1 MSQTIDTR
9 VVEMKFDNS
18 DFEKK
23 TKDSL
28 DSLEKMNKSL
38 DALGGNK
45 GLSSLQQE
53 AKNFSMES
61 MADSISVI
69 EQKFSA
75 LGIMGTTILAD
86 LANSAYQAGMRMV
99 KSFTRLPID
108 GFKEYELKMD
118 SVKTILASTR
128 GEFDSEAEAL
138 AYVNQKLDELNTYSD
153 RTIYSFSDMTQN
165 IGKFTNAGVK
175 LDDAVAAIQG
185 ISNEAALSGANANEA
200 SRAMYNFSQA
210 LSAGY
215 VKLID
220 WKSIENANMATV
232 EFKQEL
238 LNTALELGNVEKT
251 ADGMYQVLTTN
262 ANGSAMDYAID
273 ATHSFNESLS
283 YQWMTSDVLTK
294 TLARYADETTDVGK
308 RAFAA
313 AEEVT
318 TFTKLI
324 DTLKEAV
331 GSGWAN
337 TFQLIFGDFNEAKK
351 MWTSVNNVLSG
362 IIGRVADYRNAILQT
377 WHDKGGRD
385 SVLAGI
391 SNIYKAITNIVT
403 PIKNAWREIFP
414 AWTGDFLV
422 TISKGFENLTSKLI
436 ISEKSVEKIKSAFT
450 GLFSILGLF
459 VKIIKT
465 IVGLVTPLIKDV
477 SGTLFNGL
485 KKILGAALELI
496 NFVGKTAGKITGFV
510 SGLFDIKSIIDG
522 IRESIS
528 KKLLPAL
535 ESIKDLHPIQWIKD
549 LAKTLYGRD
558 LAKYIANLKTSLE
571 GMKDSVVPVVDQII
585 DIFSKLIKLIISKIG
600 PAFKFVSDTVINTWD
615 KIKNSEI
622 YKAISG
628 FVSELVKEKIPELV
642 RDIRDS
648 IINFLN
654 EADGRSVPEIFKDL
668 YVYLKESLS
677 SINDIV
683 KNKAIVSFSNAADN
697 MSKGMD
703 TLNNVGEKVNDTYET
718 FKTNLMDLNRGVY
731 DFMGGNQYVLNI
743 DTFSKILRDLFG
755 MFAMYNVSKLT
766 KAFSGLSSSLVG
778 LIGSFSKMNAAEAQK
793 TKSEGIKNLAISIAI
808 LAGSLFLL
816 SKVPVDKLWNSVAVL
831 VAIGGAL
838 AGFAVLVGK
847 FVQTMEGGGLN
858 AKLLVIGVALSLIG
872 FAAVELALS
881 VSLLAGGIALLGLVI
896 KEYAT
901 LVKQGSFRD
910 GMDAL
915 KEVIEQILD
924 IFITFGNNSKHG
936 LSNAI
941 GIFIMVG
948 ALAMLAGVLKVYE
961 SMDPDTITNGVGKI
975 KEVLIQLSDEIKN
988 LMPKSGKGLI
998 KYSVY
1003 LVALAAFLYLVK
1015 GVIKGFAKIDQGDI
1029 DKGIAA
1035 IKSVF
1040 EALSFLMYSLAAL
1053 SLTGP
1058 LGTIKTVGV
1067 LAELPIVLVAISGV
1081 VMALG
1086 NMEKDKLKQGVN
1098 SLKSILF
1105 SIVAAIAIL
1114 DLIPSKKGKNSG
1126 IESIKSL
1133 AFTIAAITAAIM
1145 ILGNMKSETLAR
1157 GVAALSL
1164 VLIEVLGMALIM
1176 NKLGTSFGNTN
1187 LPQMLV
1193 SIGVIVAIALAIA
1206 VLAKLPMANVAV
1218 AAASLSGA
1226 ILAIGVALKGMSAVN
1241 GSVNK
1246 KSAIAILEAIVIV
1259 GAIAGALYLLSGRD
1273 WKSILASAASIS
1285 LLSVAI
1291 VGITIALSKIPAIN
1305 AGVLITNLA
1314 AAGLVFASIMAFLAI
1329 IGEINLYSEGELS
1342 KALKEVGE
1350 ICELIGDALGKLVGG
1365 FIGGISYSVL
1375 SQTGAGLTAFAE
1387 NASGFFEAI
1396 AGVDSETLKATKYLG
1411 EAILYISG
1419 AGLLDALAGLF
1430 GARTDYET
1438 LSKGFTELGKGLS
1451 GFATETADIT
1461 PEAVEPAAKALK
1473 DLCEIDIPRTGG
1485 FVGMLLGNKDLTSF
1499 GTGLGAM
1506 GSGLKNF
1513 AREIENVDDWSV
1525 VDEGLDRIKR
1535 FAAIDIPN
1543 GGTDTFFGWLTGT
1556 QDLGDFASD
1565 VEAIGGGI
1573 YNFYNKVKDISDF
1586 DVVRSA
1592 TVAIGWLSTIK
1603 APDKDGIIYS
1613 KLETFA
1619 NDLASLGS
1627 GISSFA
1633 DSVDGKDFSE
1643 GSPSRSAVNFL
1654 NAFTTSLP
1662 KGDVISELDD
1672 FVNALGK
1679 TGKNLSDF
1687 SEKVGGVDQG
1697 SLNAAITN
1705 LNSLGQIALTEEDTA
1720 NINAI
1725 ADALSKLAND
1735 GVNAFNS
1742 VMSNNETVGSAISK
1756 FLNNAVSA
1764 VNNSNI
1770 HEKFKEAGDSCVN
1783 KFKQSL
1789 DNSTEPKKAGQ
1800 KVANEAVS
1808 GIASYNGTGTGS
1820 FYRTGQYA
1828 VQGFVDGMNSMIYEA
1843 ADAAAKVAK
1852 AAKDAAANALEE
1864 QSPSKAMFRIGDFAV
1879 KGFVN
1884 AFLAKRSI
1892 RSVENSASALA
1903 QASIDAIGDNSDI
1916 SKNASML
1923 SIALAD
1929 AINSDIDDSPT
1940 ITPILDLSN
1949 IQNNAGLIDGIIGN
1963 TKSMELVANIST
1975 AGMTPGERMDLA
1987 LARAADNQER
1997 LFTAINN
2004 LTRQTEANALD
2015 MAMMYDAV
2023 REGASNATFKIQLN
2037 NRELTRGLKDL
2048 GVAMR

>member
-99 KSFTRLPID
+99 KSFTRLPTD

-262 ANGSAMDYAID
+262 ANGSTMDYAID
-273 ATHSFNESLS
+273 ATHAFNESLS

-436 ISEKSVEKIKSAFT
+436 ISEKSVKKIKSAFT

-459 VKIIKT
+459 VKIVKT

-571 GMKDSVVPVVDQII
+571 GMKDSVVPVVDRII
-585 DIFSKLIKLIISKIG
+585 DIFSKLIKFITSKIG
-600 PAFKFVSDTVINTWD
+600 PAFKFVSNTVINTWD

-683 KNKAIVSFSNAADN
+683 KNKAIVSFSKAADN

-793 TKSEGIKNLAISIAI
+793 TKSEGIKNLAIAIAI

-831 VAIGGAL
+831 VVIGGAL

-961 SMDPDTITNGVGKI
+961 SMDPDTITIGVGKI

-1040 EALSFLMYSLAAL
+1040 EALTFLMYSLAAL

-1105 SIVAAIAIL
+1105 SIVAAITIL
-1114 DLIPSKKGKNSG
+1114 GLIPSMKGKNSG
-1126 IESIKSL
+1126 LESIKSL

-1246 KSAIAILEAIVIV
+1246 KSAIAILEVIVIV

-1273 WKSILASAASIS
+1273 WKSLLGAATSIS
-1285 LLSVAI
+1285 EVLVVITGMVA
-1291 VGITIALSKIPAIN
+1291 VLSKVPTNIGGVVKGLEGIGIVLGAVLVVGLALGAIFTEIPQLETWLVKAGDVFELLGSAI
-1305 AGVLITNLA
+1305 
-1314 AAGLVFASIMAFLAI
+1314 
-1329 IGEINLYSEGELS
+1329 
-1342 KALKEVGE
+1342 
-1350 ICELIGDALGKLVGG
+1350 GKLVGG

-1451 GFATETADIT
+1451 GFATETAEIT
-1461 PEAVEPAAKALK
+1461 PEKVEPAAKALK

-1513 AREIENVDDWSV
+1513 AREIENVGDWSA

-1556 QDLGDFASD
+1556 QDLSDFASD

-1573 YNFYNKVKDISDF
+1573 YNFYDKVKDISDF
-1586 DVVRSA
+1586 EVVRSA
-1592 TVAIGWLSTIK
+1592 TMAIGWLSTIK

-1643 GSPSRSAVNFL
+1643 SSPSRSAVNFL

-1662 KGDVISELDD
+1662 KGDVISELDE
-1672 FVNALGK
+1672 FVYALGE

-1687 SEKVGGVDQG
+1687 SDKVGSVDQG

-1735 GVNAFNS
+1735 GVNAFTS
-1742 VMSNNETVGSAISK
+1742 VMSNDETVGSAISK

-1764 VNNSNI
+1764 VNNNNI

-1808 GIASYNGTGTGS
+1808 GIASYNGTGSGS

-1828 VQGFVDGMNSMIYEA
+1828 VQGFVNGMNSMIYKA

-1852 AAKDAAANALEE
+1852 AAKDSAARTLEE

-1929 AINSDIDDSPT
+1929 AINSDIDDAPT

-1949 IQNNAGLIDGIIGN
+1949 IQNNAALINGIIGN
-1963 TKSMELVANIST
+1963 TKSMELAANIST
-1975 AGMTPGERMDLA
+1975 AGITSGER
-1987 LARAADNQER
+1987 RAADNQER
-1997 LFTAINN
+1997 LFTAIHD

-2023 REGASNATFKIQLN
+2023 REGASNAKFKIQLN

-2048 GVAMR
+2048 GVVMR

>member
-262 ANGSAMDYAID
+262 ANGSTMDYAID

-283 YQWMTSDVLTK
+283 YQWMTADVLTK

-436 ISEKSVEKIKSAFT
+436 ISKKSVEKIKSAFT

-600 PAFKFVSDTVINTWD
+600 PAFKFISNTVINTWD

-793 TKSEGIKNLAISIAI
+793 TKSEGIKNLAIAIAI

-816 SKVPVDKLWNSVAVL
+816 SKVPADKLWNSVAVL
-831 VAIGGAL
+831 VVIGGAL

-961 SMDPDTITNGVGKI
+961 SMDPDTITIGVGKI

-1040 EALSFLMYSLAAL
+1040 EALTFLMYSLAAL

-1105 SIVAAIAIL
+1105 SIVAAITIL
-1114 DLIPSKKGKNSG
+1114 GLIPSMKGKNSG
-1126 IESIKSL
+1126 LESIKSL

-1246 KSAIAILEAIVIV
+1246 KSAIAILEVIVIV

-1273 WKSILASAASIS
+1273 WKSLLGAATSIS
-1285 LLSVAI
+1285 EVLVVITGMVA
-1291 VGITIALSKIPAIN
+1291 VLSKVPTNIGGVVKGLEGIGIVLGAVLVVGLALGAIFTEIPQLETWLVKAGDVFELLGSAI
-1305 AGVLITNLA
+1305 
-1314 AAGLVFASIMAFLAI
+1314 
-1329 IGEINLYSEGELS
+1329 
-1342 KALKEVGE
+1342 
-1350 ICELIGDALGKLVGG
+1350 GKLVGG

-1451 GFATETADIT
+1451 GFATETAEIT
-1461 PEAVEPAAKALK
+1461 PEKVEPAAKALK

-1513 AREIENVDDWSV
+1513 AREIENVGDWSA

-1556 QDLGDFASD
+1556 QDLSDFASD

-1573 YNFYNKVKDISDF
+1573 YNFYDKVKDISDF
-1586 DVVRSA
+1586 EVVRSA
-1592 TVAIGWLSTIK
+1592 TMAIGWLSTIK

-1643 GSPSRSAVNFL
+1643 SSPSRSAVNFL

-1662 KGDVISELDD
+1662 KGDVISELDE
-1672 FVNALGK
+1672 FVYALGE

-1687 SEKVGGVDQG
+1687 SDKVGSVDQG

-1735 GVNAFNS
+1735 GVNAFTS
-1742 VMSNNETVGSAISK
+1742 VMSNDETVGSAISK

-1764 VNNSNI
+1764 VNNNNI

-1808 GIASYNGTGTGS
+1808 GIASYNGTGSGS

-1828 VQGFVDGMNSMIYEA
+1828 VQGFVNGMNSMIYEA
-1843 ADAAAKVAK
+1843 SYAAAKVAK
-1852 AAKDAAANALEE
+1852 AAKDSAARTLEE
-1864 QSPSKAMFRIGDFAV
+1864 RSPSKAMFRIGDFAV

-1929 AINSDIDDSPT
+1929 AINSDIDDAPT

-1949 IQNNAGLIDGIIGN
+1949 IQNNAALINGIIGN
-1963 TKSMELVANIST
+1963 TKSMELAANIST
-1975 AGMTPGERMDLA
+1975 AGITSGER
-1987 LARAADNQER
+1987 RAADNQER
-1997 LFTAINN
+1997 LFTAIHD

-2023 REGASNATFKIQLN
+2023 REGASNAKFKIQLN

-2048 GVAMR
+2048 GVVMR